1 MTDHSSND
9 TRRLNAWGW
18 MLSLALVA
26 GVTLA
31 CMILG
36 AFLGMTFVADDA
48 AGLVSKPPLPA
59 PGIGIGGAEV
69 LVAAAL
75 VFIWVHIGG
84 AIGILVGFVAGTLA
98 CRGFLV
104 PRLKQ
109 WPKFSRLVPATATT
123 ERRPPTPGLRRDRG
137 DGSP

>member
-1 MTDHSSND
+1 MIDHSSQD
-9 TRRLNAWGW
+9 TREMNAWGW

-36 AFLGMTFVADDA
+36 AFLGVASVADDA
-48 AGLVSKPPLPA
+48 AGLVSPPPLPA

-75 VFIWVHIGG
+75 VFIWVHIGA
-84 AIGILVGFVAGTLA
+84 AIGILVGFVSGTLA

-104 PRLKQ
+104 PRLKG
-109 WPKFSRLVPATATT
+109 WPRFSHLVPAAATT
-123 ERRPPTPGLRRDRG
+123 KRRPPTPGLHRDRG